1 MIDQEQ
7 ELILYRIN
15 LVVVVVVV
23 VVVFLLWATGD
34 FFQKTSQTPSFQ
46 VGSG

>member
-15 LVVVVVVV
+15 LVVVVVV